1 MPNTELL
8 TIKLKKKRKVTPKVE
23 KVKVS
28 SDVYSVLSLYAKE
41 TGITIE
47 NLTDILLKYALD
59 NLEVIYEEEE
69 NEVV

>member
-23 KVKVS
+23 KVKVPEE
-28 SDVYSVLSLYAKE
+28 VYSVISLYAKE

-47 NLTDILLKYALD
+47 QLTEILLKYSLD
-59 NLEVIYEEEE
+59 NLEVIYEDD